1 MAVCYRHPGRETNV
15 ACSNC
20 GRPICPDCMT
30 PTPVGMRCP
39 ECAGQTT
46 PVRRVGS
53 GLSYGTAPATYA
65 LIAINVAFFIAEL
78 VSGGG
83 ASAGFGGGGKV
94 IHDLALDGPKV
105 ADGEWWRIIT
115 GGFLHAGFLHIAF
128 NMFALYILGTLLEP
142 AIGTPRFL
150 GVYLVSLLAGSFGAL
165 IVTPDT
171 LTVGA
176 SGAIFG
182 LMSAAFIIA
191 RHRGL
196 EQVAG
201 QIGFYVILNLV
212 FTFSISGI
220 SVGGHI
226 GGLIGGALAAL
237 LIAFGERRGG
247 GVPLEAAGLLVLGAV
262 AVAGALAVA

>member
-46 PVRRVGS
+46 PVRRLSS
-53 GLSYGTAPATYA
+53 GLGTGRAPATYA
-65 LIAINVAFFIAEL
+65 LIAINVAFFVAEL
-78 VSGGG
+78 ASGAGASIGFSGGG
-83 ASAGFGGGGKV
+83 SVF
-94 IHDLALDGPKV
+94 HDLALSGPKV
-105 ADGEWWRIIT
+105 ADGEWYRLIT
-115 GGFLHAGFLHIAF
+115 GGFLHAGFIHILF
-128 NMFALYILGTLLEP
+128 NMFALYILGSLLEP

-165 IVTPDT
+165 IVTPDA

-212 FTFSISGI
+212 FTFGISGI
-220 SVGGHI
+220 SIGGHI
-226 GGLIGGALAAL
+226 GGLIGGALAAI
-237 LIAFGERRGG
+237 LIALGERRGG
-247 GVPLEAAGLLVLGAV
+247 GVPLEAMGMLVLGAV
-262 AVAGALAVA
+262 SVAGALAVA